1 MKPEWNIW
9 DEWVSPDF
17 LFHLFQTCQTE
28 NGGGE
33 GGRGRGGGREGG
45 EGGGRRNEDVD
56 GFLCSL
62 HGIVQLDLQAL
73 REPK

>member
-1 MKPEWNIW
+1 MNGFLQTFCFIYSKPVRLRMGGGREG
-9 DEWVSPDF
+9 
-17 LFHLFQTCQTE
+17 
-28 NGGGE
+28 GGGE
-33 GGRGRGGGREGG
+33 EGGREGG

>member
-1 MKPEWNIW
+1 MGFSRLFVSFIPNLSDGEWGRGR
-9 DEWVSPDF
+9 EG
-17 LFHLFQTCQTE
+17 
-28 NGGGE
+28 GGGE
-33 GGRGRGGGREGG
+33 EGGREGG